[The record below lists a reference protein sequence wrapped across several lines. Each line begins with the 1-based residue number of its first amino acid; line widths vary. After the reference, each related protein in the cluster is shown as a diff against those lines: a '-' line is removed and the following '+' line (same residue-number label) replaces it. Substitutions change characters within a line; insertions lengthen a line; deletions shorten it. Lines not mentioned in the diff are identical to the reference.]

1 MQPTIN
7 HTGSLTD
14 ELHHRLLGRPCKALP
29 TTIAAEAI
37 TNKVVLEILF
47 SFIYN
52 GEEPLRWRAAWAIE
66 KVCKQHPQ
74 LVLSER
80 ERMKSLAMQ
89 TDTPDGLRRLLLSI
103 LHQLPSD
110 ADLDVVFF
118 NFLLDKMVDLQSPPG
133 VQSLAMK
140 LAYRQSKIDYDL
152 SEEFL
157 CIIQNME
164 QDFYSAGV
172 KSVIRNCLRQ
182 KRRNA

>member
-1 MQPTIN
+1 M
-7 HTGSLTD
+7 TD

-52 GEEPLRWRAAWAIE
+52 GEDPLRWRAAWAIE

-140 LAYRQSKIDYDL
+140 LAYRQSKSDSDL
-152 SEEFL
+152 HKEFL
-157 CIIQNME
+157 SIVHNME
-164 QDFYSAGV
+164 LVYYSAGV
-172 KSVIRNCLRQ
+172 RSVAHNCLKCKMKKGSLRL
-182 KRRNA
+182 